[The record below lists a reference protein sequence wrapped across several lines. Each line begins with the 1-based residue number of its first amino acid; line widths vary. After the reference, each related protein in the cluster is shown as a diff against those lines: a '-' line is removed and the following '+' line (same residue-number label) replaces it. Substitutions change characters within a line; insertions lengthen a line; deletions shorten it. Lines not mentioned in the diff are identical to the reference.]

1 MLDYKLKIGL
11 VPERRW
17 LADAATRRGI
27 FQPSKAVDNKNE
39 IVKYIK
45 DNFSDEN
52 TEFVDLE
59 FLNDEGLLIE
69 TSECPKVKAEFEKQ
83 GVDAIFIINC
93 NFGNEEAAGQIAKM
107 MNLPTLLWGPQDT
120 VFEEDGTRYTDC
132 QCGLFA
138 ISKQLRR
145 LNVHFLT

>member
-69 TSECPKVKAEFEKQ
+69 TSECPKVKA
-83 GVDAIFIINC
+83 
-93 NFGNEEAAGQIAKM
+93 
-107 MNLPTLLWGPQDT
+107 
-120 VFEEDGTRYTDC
+120 
-132 QCGLFA
+132 
-138 ISKQLRR
+138 
-145 LNVHFLT
+145 

>member
-1 MLDYKLKIGL
+1 MLDYSLKIGL

-17 LADAATRRGI
+17 LADAKTRKGI
-27 FQPSKAVDNKNE
+27 FAPRYAVENKNR

-45 DNFSDEN
+45 ENFSDEK

-59 FLNDEGLLIE
+59 WLNDEGLL
-69 TSECPKVKAEFEKQ
+69 SENGDCARVKAEFEKR

-107 MNLPTLLWGPQDT
+107 LRLPVLLWGPLDT
-120 VFEEDGTRYTDC
+120 VFEE
-132 QCGLFA
+132 
-138 ISKQLRR
+138 
-145 LNVHFLT
+145 VFL